1 MRPQKPML
9 GKRFE
14 KAFAFAA
21 SLHAAQKRKG
31 TEIPYIAHLMAV
43 CSLVLE
49 QGGDEDQ
56 AIAALLHDA
65 VEDQGGKP
73 TLQKIRRRF
82 GERVARLVEACT
94 DSDTVPKPPWKTRK
108 EAYLRH
114 LAAASLETLPIILA
128 DKIHNARAI
137 LRDYRELGDEL
148 WRRFN
153 GGKEGTLWYYVALV
167 ATFQKISTGWAVNE
181 LARVVRELE
190 DGVNRADSANR
201 SRH

>member
-1 MRPQKPML
+1 ML

-14 KAFAFAA
+14 KAFSFAA
-21 SLHAAQKRKG
+21 ALHASQKRKG
-31 TEIPYIAHLMAV
+31 TGIPYLAHLMSV
-43 CSLVLE
+43 CALVLE

-65 VEDQGGKP
+65 VEDQGGRP

-82 GERVARLVEACT
+82 GEKVAHLVEACT
-94 DSDTVPKPPWKTRK
+94 DADTVPKPPWQPRK

-114 LAAASLETLPIILA
+114 LASASPEVLPIILA

-137 LRDYRELGDEL
+137 LRDHRELGDEL
-148 WRRFN
+148 WQRFN
-153 GGKEGTLWYYVALV
+153 GGKEGTLWYYGALA

-181 LARVVRELE
+181 LARIVRELE
-190 DGVNRADSANR
+190 DGVNRAGAATR
-201 SRH
+201 SRR